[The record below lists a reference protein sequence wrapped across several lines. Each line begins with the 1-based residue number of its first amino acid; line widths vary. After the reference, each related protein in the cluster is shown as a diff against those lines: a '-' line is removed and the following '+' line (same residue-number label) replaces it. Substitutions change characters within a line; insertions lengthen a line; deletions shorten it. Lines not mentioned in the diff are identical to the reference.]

1 MPPLK
6 IVFMANKFSLKHF
19 YRKTW
24 INRQSVYLDFKIQAG
39 FFIIEQTF
47 TRKMIVCLF

>member
-1 MPPLK
+1 MSPWK
-6 IVFMANKFSLKHF
+6 IVFMTNKFYLKHY

-39 FFIIEQTF
+39 LFINAMTF
-47 TRKMIVCLF
+47 ARKKVLCLF

>member
-6 IVFMANKFSLKHF
+6 IVFMANNFPKHF

-24 INRQSVYLDFKIQAG
+24 INLQKVYLDFKIQAG